1 MRLITVVQEYGFSL
15 QAALVHR
22 YYSCLAVK
30 YDGLR
35 MCSGDKFWRKIIE
48 FGVLVFVY
56 FEHLQEA

>member
-22 YYSCLAVK
+22 YYSCSAFK
-30 YDGLR
+30 YDGLS

-48 FGVLVFVY
+48 FGALVLVY
-56 FEHLQEA
+56 FEHIQEA